1 MTAQEV
7 KPEDHG
13 RKVALVTGATRG
25 IGAAI
30 ARRLAGDGHLVI
42 GTATSDKGAAQISD
56 VLADAGEGLVMRVED
71 EASVADAYQQIEDRY
86 GMPLVIVNN
95 AGITRDNLLLRMK
108 MDDWQT
114 VVQTNLSSMYLVIK
128 PALRAMMKARWGRII
143 NLSSVV
149 ARMGNPGQSNY
160 VASKAGIEGFTRSLA
175 QEIASRGI
183 TVNAVA
189 PGFIETD
196 MTAQLE
202 EDQVQQMRERIPAG
216 RLGSVEDIAH
226 AVSFLASEGA
236 GYVTGETLQI
246 NGGLYMG

>member
-1 MTAQEV
+1 MSI
-7 KPEDHG
+7 EDSNRSDDE
-13 RKVALVTGATRG
+13 RKTALVTGATRG

-30 ARRLAGDGHLVI
+30 ARRLASDGHRVI
-42 GTATSDKGAAQISD
+42 GTATSTEGAAQISAA
-56 VLADAGEGLVMRVED
+56 LAGKGEGMVMRVED
-71 EASVADAYQQIEDRY
+71 EASVADAYREIEDRY
-86 GMPLVIVNN
+86 EMPLVIVNN
-95 AGITRDNLLLRMK
+95 AGVTRDNLLLRMK
-108 MDDWQT
+108 AEDWQT
-114 VVQTNLSSMYLVIK
+114 VVQTNLSSLYLVIK
-128 PALRAMMKARWGRII
+128 PALRHMMKARWGRII

-202 EDQVQQMRERIPAG
+202 ESQVQQMRERIPVG

-226 AVSFLASEGA
+226 AVSYLASDGA